1 MRDGVAEDG
10 ESGNGHPRSLR
21 ASQAAQSSTAAYP
34 CVPRILAFP
43 GAANRASQSVRPGG
57 GRLKA
62 TPSREPAMRNPS
74 ATTIAHQPD
83 PLTLAAATWLACG
96 IVLLGLTPLPLHDP
110 ILGWSP
116 AFWLLA
122 APGLLLIARRAFAPR
137 LGSSAR
143 RSTCRRVA
151 MPRRRSAWLPSAAAA

>member
-21 ASQAAQSSTAAYP
+21 ASQAALSSTAAYP

-74 ATTIAHQPD
+74 ATTLAHQPD

-96 IVLLGLTPLPLHDP
+96 IVLLGLTPLPLHDAN
-110 ILGWSP
+110 LGWSP

-122 APGLLLIARRAFAPR
+122 APSLLLLAKVACARRPSCSEA
-137 LGSSAR
+137 SSGR
-143 RSTCRRVA
+143 RE
-151 MPRRRSAWLPSAAAA
+151 